1 MIRYLTLSETL
12 DLYRQVMEQTG
23 GGAGIRDPKA
33 LESALTQPRAT
44 YGGEDLYPTLV
55 EKAAALCFLLISNHP
70 FVDGNKRLGHAAMEV
85 FLLLN
90 GYEINATIDEQEEI
104 ILSIA
109 AGRIERSGFAE
120 WLTEH
125 VGPSGQ

>member
-1 MIRYLTLSETL
+1 
-12 DLYRQVMEQTG
+12 
-23 GGAGIRDPKA
+23 
-33 LESALTQPRAT
+33 
-44 YGGEDLYPTLV
+44 V
-55 EKAAALCFLLISNHP
+55 EKAAALCFLLVSNHP

-90 GYEINATIDEQEEI
+90 GYEINATIDDQEEI